1 MTTRSYLRAVAKV
14 AAEAQAEI
22 RRGAKLTPDLLARA
36 HLTLPYYTARAI
48 ARKMGSRMVSED
60 LVSIG
65 VLTLYDAAKRYDPSR
80 GAFKPYARAAIEME
94 MRSALAMEHGRGTV
108 STPHA
113 VREARRLSEEL
124 QRRQEADEPMD
135 LASLARALGTRPET
149 IEALLRLTRPVL
161 SLDAPIACDDDE
173 DEGTPFAHVI
183 ADERAGPEEMVLDRI
198 EAEERKEL
206 QKAVSQLPETV
217 RAALGLT
224 TGYRTFDRMSL
235 GDLVAAS
242 NHSRQQRARDR
253 LRKVFKEGGA
263 SAYRLG
269 FDPDDATG
277 PGSGKRLPSPAPTAR
292 KGAEIIA
299 ADDSPT
305 DIWQRLTDR
314 WRQEA
319 EMDTYQRVGG

>member
-1 MTTRSYLRAVAKV
+1 MEVRSYLRAVSEVV
-14 AAEAQAEI
+14 AAAQAEI
-22 RRGAKLTPDLLARA
+22 DGGAELTPGLLAEA
-36 HLTLPYYTARAI
+36 HLMLPYYTARSI
-48 ARKMGSRMVSED
+48 ARKMGNRAVSED

-65 VLTLYDAAKRYDPSR
+65 VLALYDAAKRYDPSR

-94 MRSALAMEHGRGTV
+94 MRSALAMERGRGTV

-124 QRRQEADEPMD
+124 ERRREADEPTD
-135 LASLARALGTRPET
+135 LASLAKALGIRAET
-149 IEALLRLTRPVL
+149 VTALLRLTRSCV
-161 SLDAPIACDDDE
+161 SLDAPISYDE
-173 DEGTPFAHVI
+173 DEEETPIAHLI
-183 ADERAGPEEMVLDRI
+183 SDERAGPEEVALQRI

-253 LRKVFKEGGA
+253 LRRVFKEGGA

-277 PGSGKRLPSPAPTAR
+277 PGTGKRLPSPAPTAR

-314 WRQEA
+314 WRQAA
-319 EMDTYQRVGG
+319 EMDTGQCVGS